1 MRQFGPLP
9 LVAVL
14 SLMGLLVAGCAVKPL
29 KAPCS
34 RDEAPMQ
41 PMAYAGL
48 GIWQLPPTG
57 VDHCGEMRPVNELAP
72 FGGPAMAR
80 PPAP

>member
-1 MRQFGPLP
+1 MRQLRPLP
-9 LVAVL
+9 AIAVVAL
-14 SLMGLLVAGCAVKPL
+14 ALAGCAVKPL

-48 GIWQLPPTG
+48 GVGQLP
-57 VDHCGEMRPVNELAP
+57 VAEDDRCGPMRPVNDLAP
-72 FGGPAMAR
+72 FTGLVTAR

>member
-1 MRQFGPLP
+1 MRHLGPVS

-14 SLMGLLVAGCAVKPL
+14 ALMGLLVAGCAVKPL

-48 GIWQLPPTG
+48 GMGQLP
-57 VDHCGEMRPVNELAP
+57 VAEDDHCGPMRPVNQLAP
-72 FGGPAMAR
+72 FGRPSMAG